1 VSTLNELADA
11 AEVFYLDL
19 HPAKELLDTHL
30 SAEAIPVLKELMER
44 LSEVEWAVPA
54 IAAAIKETITKHNL
68 KMPKLA
74 MPLRVM
80 LTGQTQTPSVDAV
93 VALFPRTT
101 VLERM
106 ARHLK

>member
-1 VSTLNELADA
+1 MNELADA
-11 AEVFYLDL
+11 AEVFYMDL
-19 HPAKELLDTHL
+19 HPARELLEAHL
-30 SAEAIPVLKELMER
+30 SAEAVPVLQELMER
-44 LSEVEWAVPA
+44 FSSVEWAAPA
-54 IAAAIKETITKHNL
+54 IAAAIKETIAKHNL

-93 VALFPRTT
+93 VALFPRVT

-106 ARHLK
+106 ARHLP